1 MSREKMLWIV
11 DPAVAHAEHQAIAE
25 LAERWPGAHRV
36 FRPAMVPSDGPG
48 SDTGYDAD
56 AVIVL
61 GSRAS
66 VHDELPW
73 IERLAAWV
81 APLVDGSRPLPL
93 LGICFG
99 HQLIGHLAGA
109 PVGLLAPD
117 GAKRAGIETSYL
129 EGGSLLPG
137 SVAMPVVVSHREEV
151 KSAPAGFRTVA
162 RRPGVLVDG
171 LEHEHLPVF
180 SFQFHPEAREEF
192 AAYAG
197 IPVARIDERVKRENG
212 RLLQAF
218 CDRAADTARS

>member
-1 MSREKMLWIV
+1 MLWIV
-11 DPAVAHAEHQAIAE
+11 DPAVAHAEHQAVAE

-36 FRPAMVPSDGPG
+36 FRPAMAPADGPG
-48 SDTGYDAD
+48 PGTGHDAD

-66 VHDELPW
+66 VHDDLPW
-73 IERLAAWV
+73 IERLAAWA

-117 GAKRAGIETSYL
+117 GAKRSGIETSYL
-129 EGGSLLPG
+129 EGGSLIPG
-137 SVAMPVVVSHREEV
+137 TVALPVVVSHREEV
-151 KSAPAGFRTVA
+151 KACPAGFRTVA
-162 RRPGVLVDG
+162 RRPGVTIDG
-171 LEHEHLPVF
+171 LEHERLPIF

-192 AAYAG
+192 AEYAG
-197 IPVARIDERVKRENG
+197 IPPASIDERLKRDNG

-218 CDRAADTARS
+218 CDRAAAGARG